1 MVMSLFIIWL
11 VWCSNLDN
19 QVVKLDSQEWE
30 HLFNNQV
37 DGFQYIKD
45 LEDYLSYDI
54 LSITEDRPYSLDF
67 SFSVKFDKNS
77 SLQWWLELVQ
87 KKFIKSK
94 DLETSDIDFKIN
106 AENSKKEIEPFDLS
120 WSVSLLY
127 KDSEMYANLHNLNVF
142 MWEGNMTAKM
152 YTLLWD
158 MIIDKWVDL
167 EIHSG
172 WVIEVDESDNKRLP
186 YIVWTLK
193 NVLKSERIN
202 EDSPNFLNGVAELID
217 TVNSRVDLWI
227 STNELKM
234 INHEISYS
242 KLWDKSIQKEFTW
255 SFQWKQSAF
264 DLSFIASQEW
274 IQIHVYNIKI
284 KEYDADIS
292 DYSDTDTEFMFS
304 LKEDK
309 KSEYSVNFESSKLQ
323 QKVIDLKWKI
333 KYSDKLDFSADFIL
347 EPLEIEAWEKF
358 SWKLD
363 GYIIKKSWE
372 FNEQIPE
379 ISGNVLLWSD
389 LLSSL

>member
-87 KKFIKSK
+87 KTFIKSK

-106 AENSKKEIEPFDLS
+106 VENSKKEIEPFDLS

-186 YIVWTLK
+186 YIV
-193 NVLKSERIN
+193 
-202 EDSPNFLNGVAELID
+202 
-217 TVNSRVDLWI
+217 
-227 STNELKM
+227 
-234 INHEISYS
+234 
-242 KLWDKSIQKEFTW
+242 
-255 SFQWKQSAF
+255 
-264 DLSFIASQEW
+264 
-274 IQIHVYNIKI
+274 
-284 KEYDADIS
+284 
-292 DYSDTDTEFMFS
+292 
-304 LKEDK
+304 
-309 KSEYSVNFESSKLQ
+309 
-323 QKVIDLKWKI
+323 
-333 KYSDKLDFSADFIL
+333 
-347 EPLEIEAWEKF
+347 
-358 SWKLD
+358 
-363 GYIIKKSWE
+363 
-372 FNEQIPE
+372 
-379 ISGNVLLWSD
+379 
-389 LLSSL
+389 